1 MNKLTKKVKK
11 SQLVKEFVS
20 SLNGILGLTN
30 RELELLQFLIND
42 ELNSSTTSLVDID
55 VTSTENRKIINKTLG
70 ITADNLSRYIK
81 KFRQKGILIRDKINN
96 SDKVNPVLIPE
107 VIKDRVQ
114 LTIILRI
121 DDGIETK

>member
-1 MNKLTKKVKK
+1 MNKLTKKVNK

-42 ELNSSTTSLVDID
+42 ELNSSNTSLVDID
-55 VTSTENRKIINKTLG
+55 VTSTENRKIINNVLG

>member
-1 MNKLTKKVKK
+1 MNKLTKKVNK

-42 ELNSSTTSLVDID
+42 ELNSSNTSLIDID
-55 VTSTENRKIINKTLG
+55 VTSTENRKIINNVLG